1 MQQQMMTASLAQPCR
16 LLEILEG
23 GRGKGEQPGVLIVNF
38 CWVYAVSLSGPYPIA
53 IYSVVNQRPH
63 LGHFWESV
71 IFVIPIQSLFNSQ
84 SCNFHNIIFLLPN
97 PENMW
102 SHSSKFIKNATPSEP
117 IQPWQC
123 DTIQWHNPISLS
135 LGSTPPPPPSSGFK
149 YIACLNSLFADEP
162 TSYCVLI
169 SCLLLTSPAPNK
181 TMPMDRF
188 KFKGSLDGKKIL
200 NIILTSTLLIT
211 FSNFL

>member
-1 MQQQMMTASLAQPCR
+1 MQTSWNP
-16 LLEILEG
+16 

-63 LGHFWESV
+63 LGHFWKSV

-84 SCNFHNIIFLLPN
+84 SCNFQIPSKKFLLPN

-102 SHSSKFIKNATPSEP
+102 SHSSKSVKNATPSEP

-123 DTIQWHNPISLS
+123 HTIQWHNPISLS
-135 LGSTPPPPPSSGFK
+135 LGSTPPPPPPPQAQI
-149 YIACLNSLFADEP
+149 YSLLKFSLCWEP

-169 SCLLLTSPAPNK
+169 SCLLLTSPAPN
-181 TMPMDRF
+181 
-188 KFKGSLDGKKIL
+188 
-200 NIILTSTLLIT
+200 
-211 FSNFL
+211 

>member
-1 MQQQMMTASLAQPCR
+1 MQQQMMTVSLAQPCR

-63 LGHFWESV
+63 LGHFWKSV
-71 IFVIPIQSLFNSQ
+71 IFVIPIQLLFNSQ
-84 SCNFHNIIFLLPN
+84 SCNFQIPSKKFLLPN

-102 SHSSKFIKNATPSEP
+102 SHSSKSVKNATPSEP

-123 DTIQWHNPISLS
+123 HTIQWHNPISLS
-135 LGSTPPPPPSSGFK
+135 LGSTPPPPPPPQAQI
-149 YIACLNSLFADEP
+149 YSLLKFSLCWEP

-169 SCLLLTSPAPNK
+169 SCLLLTSPA
-181 TMPMDRF
+181 
-188 KFKGSLDGKKIL
+188 L
-200 NIILTSTLLIT
+200 N
-211 FSNFL
+211 